1 MLGGA
6 ELARPGY
13 GSDSSSSRDSEV
25 VNSLLRRLRPNDRS
39 IGGSFVSERP
49 SSGGARPLSSV
60 KSVPPVRAGAVWG
73 CVSLGVLLGA
83 ALPGWPYENACG
95 SWLLLYLSAVS
106 LVVIA
111 GLWGARVSWKG
122 RVGWA
127 HMLAVIT
134 IIWGLALTA
143 QEVLP
148 REPIFY
154 AKTRLGWRCHSH
166 AARPSVTPFSV
177 AIRLV
182 EAEPADRSR

>member
-1 MLGGA
+1 
-6 ELARPGY
+6 
-13 GSDSSSSRDSEV
+13 
-25 VNSLLRRLRPNDRS
+25 
-39 IGGSFVSERP
+39 VSERP

-60 KSVPPVRAGAVWG
+60 KSVPPVRAAAVWG
-73 CVSLGVLLGA
+73 FVSLGVLLGA

-95 SWLLLYLSAVS
+95 SGVLLYPSAVAPGR
-106 LVVIA
+106 IA
-111 GLWGARVSWKG
+111 GLWGARVSGKG
-122 RVGWA
+122 RVGGA
-127 HMLAVIT
+127 AVVAVLT

-154 AKTRLGWRCHSH
+154 AKTRLAWRCRDSH
-166 AARPSVTPFSV
+166 AAAPSVTPFSV